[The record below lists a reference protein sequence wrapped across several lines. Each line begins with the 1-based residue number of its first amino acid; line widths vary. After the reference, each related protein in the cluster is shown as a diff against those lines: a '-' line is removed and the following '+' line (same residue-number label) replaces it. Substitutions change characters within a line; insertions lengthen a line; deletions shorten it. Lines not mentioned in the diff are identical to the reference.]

1 MPCAKILIADASEDF
16 LSLCRETLEGKYE
29 VLTSKEGTEAWDMI
43 ESRKPDL
50 AILNI
55 ELRGLDGLQ
64 IARQVKESK
73 ILKNTAVILVSDVVL
88 DENLPDGFWRM
99 GTQADGFITKP
110 IDPARLHA
118 QIQSVFLK
126 RSGRTPFKPT
136 GYL

>member
-1 MPCAKILIADASEDF
+1 MACAKILIADASEDF

-29 VLTSKEGTEAWDMI
+29 VLASKEGTEAWNII

-55 ELRGLDGLQ
+55 ELPGPDGLELAKR
-64 IARQVKESK
+64 IKESK
-73 ILKNTAVILVSDVVL
+73 ILKNTMVILVSNVVL

-99 GTQADGFITKP
+99 GTEADGFITKP
-110 IDPARLHA
+110 VDPARLHA

>member
-1 MPCAKILIADASEDF
+1 MPCAKIIIADASEDF
-16 LSLCRETLEGKYE
+16 LSLWRETLEGKYE
-29 VLTSKEGTEAWDMI
+29 VLASKEGTEAWNMI

-55 ELRGLDGLQ
+55 ELPGPDGLELAKR
-64 IARQVKESK
+64 IKESK
-73 ILKNTAVILVSDVVL
+73 ILKNTAVILVSNVVL

-99 GTQADGFITKP
+99 GTEADGFITKP
-110 IDPARLHA
+110 VDPARLHA

-126 RSGRTPFKPT
+126 RSGRAPFKPT